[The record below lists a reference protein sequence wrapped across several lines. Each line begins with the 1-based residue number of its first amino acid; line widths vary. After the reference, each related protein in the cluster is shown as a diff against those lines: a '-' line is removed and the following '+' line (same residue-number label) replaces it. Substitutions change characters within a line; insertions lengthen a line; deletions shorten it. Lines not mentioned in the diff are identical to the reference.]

1 MKEITT
7 ESVNDIEIM
16 YSGYMDRII
25 KTVKM
30 KEYQKIL
37 NEIVD
42 VKNRT
47 REEKGIELYMSLNLW
62 KTKVDEFC
70 KSAVKQIY
78 DNGTVGSL
86 LSATE
91 TKAKITIT
99 LHEFVPYVI
108 APEDRGEAYG
118 IVLNMLSKV
127 RDTFFNRKYRTYEAL
142 DTASKKIKELK
153 KEKDAESEAERAE
166 KWKKTWEENPEKKA
180 VLEKEKRELLEE
192 KEALNLVFEQMEEEK
207 KKLLENEEL
216 NRLRNTVN
224 ELLAKKEKLGIFK
237 GKEKKM
243 LQEQINKAEAE
254 RNELFREIRYK
265 QEEIEDG
272 RKEEYARMKQIDKRL
287 EKLKKQYI

>member
-243 LQEQINKAEAE
+243 LQEQINKAEA
-254 RNELFREIRYK
+254 
-265 QEEIEDG
+265 
-272 RKEEYARMKQIDKRL
+272 
-287 EKLKKQYI
+287 

>member
-1 MKEITT
+1 M
-7 ESVNDIEIM
+7 
-16 YSGYMDRII
+16 
-25 KTVKM
+25 
-30 KEYQKIL
+30 
-37 NEIVD
+37 
-42 VKNRT
+42 KNRT